1 MKSIHIFLFLFF
13 SFVAYSQKV
22 EIQGEIKEDL
32 THKPIPYASITYLLK
47 DIGCYATES
56 GTFTLPLTT
65 HVADS
70 LIQIS
75 SIGFKTKILNINTL
89 SKTIFLEPVS
99 DQLQELLIE
108 KTKRKPNKTVHF
120 GVRQTKPK
128 IRTSLPFGY
137 EVATYIQNIHE
148 KSGIVKEVVL
158 SLNKNTKSDFV
169 ASYNLK
175 FYTYDSLT
183 NKPGKLL
190 YNDNIIVQPENKTY
204 KLKIEVE
211 DLNIPLPK
219 SGICVGIEILN
230 TKGFKTTDLISVAPY
245 INFTETDKSKIT
257 WSAFRNK
264 DWIKRTRESHLKRGS
279 FINAKI
285 ELTGKI

>member
-1 MKSIHIFLFLFF
+1 MKSIHILLFSFF
-13 SFVAYSQKV
+13 SVIAYSQKE
-22 EIQGEIKEDL
+22 EIKGEIRENL

-47 DIGCYATES
+47 DIGCYATDS
-56 GTFTLPLTT
+56 GKFSLSLTG
-65 HVADS
+65 HVEDS

-75 SIGFKTKILNINTL
+75 SIGYKTKILNIKNL
-89 SKTIFLEPVS
+89 PKTIYLESDS
-99 DQLQELLIE
+99 DQLEELLIQ
-108 KTKRKPNKTVHF
+108 KPKRKPNKIVHF

-137 EVATYIQNIHE
+137 EVATYIENTNH
-148 KSGIVKEVVL
+148 KSGIVKEVIL
-158 SLNKNTKSDFV
+158 SLNKNSKSDIV

-183 NKPGKLL
+183 HKPGRLL
-190 YNDNIIVQPENKTY
+190 YYDNIIVQPENKTY
-204 KLKIEVE
+204 KLKIAVE

-219 SGICVGIEILN
+219 SGICVAIEILN
-230 TKGFKTTDLISVAPY
+230 TKEYKTTDLTSVAPY